1 MSRRIISILREE
13 AVDVEQY
20 SIDEAFIYPPTTA
33 AEDYPAYGRRLRAKI
48 LRWVGIPCG
57 VGFAPTKTLA
67 KIANHIG
74 KKRPEGVFLM
84 PDDPT
89 EILVSLPVD
98 EVWGVGRR
106 LPVKLRVERILTAQ
120 HLRDAPDAT
129 IRAVG
134 GVTLLRTAMELRGVP
149 HSHGCDG
156 GTCRLIGK
164 LEILVDRMC
173 ANIGDFGR

>member
-1 MSRRIISILREE
+1 MLRLALKRIQGARHPDGDAVLPVEEPRGHGRAVLLLLELR
-13 AVDVEQY
+13 A
-20 SIDEAFIYPPTTA
+20 A

-89 EILVSLPVD
+89 EILASLPVE

-106 LPVKLRVERILTAQ
+106 LPVKLRAVRILT
-120 HLRDAPDAT
+120 T
-129 IRAVG
+129 I
-134 GVTLLRTAMELRGVP
+134 
-149 HSHGCDG
+149 SII
-156 GTCRLIGK
+156 RLFP
-164 LEILVDRMC
+164 V
-173 ANIGDFGR
+173 

>member
-1 MSRRIISILREE
+1 
-13 AVDVEQY
+13 
-20 SIDEAFIYPPTTA
+20 
-33 AEDYPAYGRRLRAKI
+33 
-48 LRWVGIPCG
+48 
-57 VGFAPTKTLA
+57 
-67 KIANHIG
+67 
-74 KKRPEGVFLM
+74 M

-106 LPVKLRVERILTAQ
+106 LPVKLRAERILTAQ